1 MEYIMK
7 NKTLASIA
15 AMGVLAGSF
24 GWVLAEEPEKTAKP
38 KVAKEASK
46 REEASKERRTRIMRA
61 FDRNKDGDLD
71 EKERDALRKYIESRS
86 SKSGEKKKR
95 EAKIV
100 APKNY
105 DLKKKYPFIL
115 SLHGYGSSSR
125 GQLRFFPLADL
136 AEKHGFIY
144 CAPDAVDRSWNATE
158 ACCDW
163 RGKVD
168 DSKYLRGL
176 IESAM
181 RKYSIDR
188 SRIYVTGLSNGGFM
202 SYRMAHDHSDLIA
215 AIVPFA
221 GVGHK
226 TWPSKPKK
234 SVSVLHIH
242 GTKDS
247 TIKWNGGTTRSSS
260 TSYPG
265 AEENFNKW
273 KQFNRCDREVDVKEN
288 KIDLSMKVHGKETTV
303 TRFENKDG
311 SVTTELWKVVDG
323 AHVTRPSGEA
333 RELIIQWLLNK
344 KKP

>member
-1 MEYIMK
+1 ME
-7 NKTLASIA
+7 
-15 AMGVLAGSF
+15 
-24 GWVLAEEPEKTAKP
+24 
-38 KVAKEASK
+38 
-46 REEASKERRTRIMRA
+46 
-61 FDRNKDGDLD
+61 
-71 EKERDALRKYIESRS
+71 
-86 SKSGEKKKR
+86 
-95 EAKIV
+95 
-100 APKNY
+100 
-105 DLKKKYPFIL
+105 
-115 SLHGYGSSSR
+115 
-125 GQLRFFPLADL
+125 DL
-136 AEKHGFIY
+136 AEKHDFIY
-144 CAPDAVDRSWNATE
+144 CAPDAVARSWNATA

-168 DSKYLRGL
+168 DSTYLRAL
-176 IESAM
+176 IESAV

-226 TWPSKPKK
+226 TWPSKPKR

-265 AEENFNKW
+265 AEENFNNW
-273 KQFNRCDREVDVKEN
+273 KRFNQCDREVDIKEN
-288 KIDLSMKVHGKETTV
+288 KIDLTKKVPGKETTV
-303 TRFENKDG
+303 TRFENNDG
-311 SVTTELWKVVDG
+311 SITTELWKVVDG

-333 RELIIQWLLNK
+333 RELIIRWLLNK

>member
-1 MEYIMK
+1 MK
-7 NKTLASIA
+7 HETVRSIA
-15 AMGVLAGSF
+15 AMAVMAWSLGEVLAQES
-24 GWVLAEEPEKTAKP
+24 EKTDKP
-38 KVAKEASK
+38 EAVKED
-46 REEASKERRTRIMRA
+46 RERDSSGKDRRARIMRA

-71 EKERDALRKYIESRS
+71 QEERGALRRYIESRA
-86 SKSGEKKKR
+86 SKSGGEKTR
-95 EAKIV
+95 DDKIEV
-100 APKNY
+100 PKDY
-105 DLKKKYPFIL
+105 DPKKKYPFIL

-125 GQLRFFPLADL
+125 GQLRFFPLEDL
-136 AEKHGFIY
+136 AEKHDFIY

-168 DSKYLRGL
+168 DSKYLRAL
-176 IESAM
+176 IESAV

-226 TWPSKPKK
+226 TWPSKPKR

-265 AEENFNKW
+265 AEENFNNW
-273 KQFNRCDREVDVKEN
+273 KRFNQCDREVDIKEN
-288 KIDLSMKVHGKETTV
+288 KIDLTKKVPGKETTV

-311 SVTTELWKVVDG
+311 SITTELWKVVDG

-333 RELIIQWLLNK
+333 RELIIRWLLNK

>member
-24 GWVLAEEPEKTAKP
+24 GWVMAEEPEKTAKP

-46 REEASKERRTRIMRA
+46 REEASKERRARIMRA

-86 SKSGEKKKR
+86 SKSGEKKKP

-136 AEKHGFIY
+136 AEKYGFIY
-144 CAPDAVDRSWNATE
+144 CAPDTVDRSWNATD
-158 ACCDW
+158 ACCGG

-168 DSKYLRGL
+168 DSRYLRGL

-181 RKYSIDR
+181 KKYNIDR
-188 SRIYVTGLSNGGFM
+188 SKIYVTGLSNGGFM
-202 SYRMAHDHSDLIA
+202 SYRMAHDHSDLIV

-221 GVGHK
+221 GVGYK
-226 TWPSKPKK
+226 AWPNKPKK
-234 SVSVLHIH
+234 PVSVLHIH

-247 TIKWNGGTTRSSS
+247 TIKWKGGRIQSIR
-260 TSYPG
+260 YPS
-265 AEENFNKW
+265 AAENFSNW
-273 KQFNRCDREVDVKEN
+273 KTFNQCDREVDTSEI
-288 KIDLSMKVHGKETTV
+288 KIDLARKVPGKETTV

-311 SVTTELWKVVDG
+311 SVTTELWEVVDG
-323 AHVTRPSGEA
+323 SHVTPPSGEA
-333 RELIIQWLLNK
+333 RERIIQWLLGK
-344 KKP
+344 TKP